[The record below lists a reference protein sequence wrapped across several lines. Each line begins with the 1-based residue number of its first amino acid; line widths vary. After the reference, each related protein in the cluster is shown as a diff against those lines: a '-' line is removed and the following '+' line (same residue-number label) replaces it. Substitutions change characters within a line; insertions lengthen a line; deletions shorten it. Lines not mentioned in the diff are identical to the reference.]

1 MKTLVLGDTHGRSF
15 WKLAINIENPDRVI
29 FIGDYFDSFDI
40 KGEEQMS
47 DRMKNALQLAD
58 KCWKRANRSSP
69 EFVEEYLTYAE
80 KLLMSKPYI
89 RGDEFRSFC
98 HQHGLARP
106 AKLHPNV
113 WVSGVRALGIIGW
126 MHPMQKVSPKC

>member
-1 MKTLVLGDTHGRSF
+1 
-15 WKLAINIENPDRVI
+15 
-29 FIGDYFDSFDI
+29 
-40 KGEEQMS
+40 MS

-106 AKLHPNV
+106 ANLHPNV
-113 WVSGVRALGIIGW
+113 WVSGVRALGIMGW
-126 MHPMQKVSPKC
+126 IHPMQKVSPEQSHNHMPSVTLWRSNIYDGGKNNEPQV

>member
-1 MKTLVLGDTHGRSF
+1 
-15 WKLAINIENPDRVI
+15 
-29 FIGDYFDSFDI
+29 
-40 KGEEQMS
+40 MS

-126 MHPMQKVSPKC
+126 MHPIQKVSPKQSHNHMPSVTLWRSSIYEGGKNND